1 MSSITAQILL
11 GHAHQNHGGI
21 IPICQMFLS
30 ENDRPAWI
38 LQNVDVSSSGEPTER
53 IVWIPTVEH
62 MLEDGL
68 LLLAVHGIKSETC
81 IQIMGDT
88 FVSEGTGPLEL
99 YKISNEIRNKLYQQ
113 CRFLAYPHKIVVTI
127 LEGSTVASQV
137 NVLKDYQLDVEVCPV
152 VYSRQYATWAGKT
165 QEFGS
170 LEMKTKD

>member
-1 MSSITAQILL
+1 MRTRIMGVSFRFARCSYPKTIVRL
-11 GHAHQNHGGI
+11 GYFRTWMLVAVVNQQSELCG
-21 IPICQMFLS
+21 FLRL
-30 ENDRPAWI
+30 NI
-38 LQNVDVSSSGEPTER
+38 
-53 IVWIPTVEH
+53 
-62 MLEDGL
+62 DGL